1 MKDKFTE
8 LLVESRHIAGL
19 TQEAAAERICI
30 SRRALANYEAG
41 GTPADDVMVRIIEVY
56 DDYRIGYAYLAE
68 RTRTGQMILPDIKLM
83 GVAAGAITLHIQ
95 MGKMAQAY
103 DRLEAICADDVISR
117 AEIPDYCRCMNEL
130 DNLITAAIGMK
141 VTDIRQT
148 QKSPVAKPRSSQ
160 KRTI

>member
-8 LLVESRHIAGL
+8 LLIESRHIAGL

-130 DNLITAAIGMK
+130 DNLIAAAVGMK
-141 VTDIRQT
+141 ITDIRP
-148 QKSPVAKPRSSQ
+148 QKKDPTAKPRGP
-160 KRTI
+160 KPRKV